1 MGLTEATTHCS
12 LSGEALWPCPA
23 LPQGARRSAADL
35 RGSFPAGATQAI
47 HVPQPGPPLPAGG
60 PLSPF
65 KWAIGRI
72 GDQAVKCLAH
82 CLAHSEVLVSVS
94 LWTAASSPALSL

>member
-35 RGSFPAGATQAI
+35 RGSDSFPAWTTQPS
-47 HVPQPGPPLPAGG
+47 HVPQPGPPTPSWG
-60 PLSPF
+60 PIITF
-65 KWAIGRI
+65 
-72 GDQAVKCLAH
+72 
-82 CLAHSEVLVSVS
+82 
-94 LWTAASSPALSL
+94 